1 MIQTLNKDNVT
12 LIDIQNKISEIQ
24 DYLAESKNSIID
36 QVVDLSLA
44 NYKFQDNYY
53 KKNIA
58 SDYNIDT
65 VFANNI
71 KGNIIID
78 ENKVMIGGNILS
90 GNVYNNKEL
99 MIAGGNSYRWNTLIY
114 NDSAINLNGVS
125 ELLLVLR
132 QDTNVFT
139 SFILNEDG
147 RYTINGINIEILDDM
162 LFVDHSN
169 LVAIYYR

>member
-1 MIQTLNKDNVT
+1 MIQILNKDNVT

-53 KKNIA
+53 KKDVA

-65 VFANNI
+65 VSVNNI

-78 ENKVMIGGNILS
+78 ENKVMIGGNILV

-99 MIAGGNSYRWNTLIY
+99 MTAGGNSYRWNILSY
-114 NDSAINLNGVS
+114 NDSAINLNGTI

-132 QDTNVFT
+132 QNTDVFT
-139 SFILNEDG
+139 SFILNKDG
-147 RYTINGINIEILDDM
+147 RYSVNGINFEILDDM
-162 LFVDHSN
+162 LFIDHSN
-169 LVAIYYR
+169 LISIYYR

>member
-1 MIQTLNKDNVT
+1 MIQILNKDNVT

-53 KKNIA
+53 KKNVS

-65 VFANNI
+65 VSTNAV

-90 GNVYNNKEL
+90 GNSYNNKEL
-99 MIAGGNSYRWNTLIY
+99 MIAGGNSYRWNILSY
-114 NDSAINLNGVS
+114 NDSAINLNGTI
-125 ELLLVLR
+125 ELLLVVR
-132 QDTNVFT
+132 QGTDTITYFV
-139 SFILNEDG
+139 LNEDG
-147 RYTINGINIEILDDM
+147 RYSINGIDFEILDDM
-162 LFVDHSN
+162 LFIDHSK
-169 LVAIYYR
+169 LVTIYYR

>member
-1 MIQTLNKDNVT
+1 MIQILNKDNVT

-24 DYLAESKNSIID
+24 DYLAESKNSIVNT
-36 QVVDLSLA
+36 VVDLSLA

-65 VFANNI
+65 VSANNI

-78 ENKVMIGGNILS
+78 ENKVMIGGNILV
-90 GNVYNNKEL
+90 GNSYNNKEL

-114 NDSAINLNGVS
+114 NDSAINLNGTS
-125 ELLLVLR
+125 ELLLVLK

-147 RYTINGINIEILDDM
+147 RYTINGIDFEILDDM
-162 LFVDHSN
+162 LFIDHSN
-169 LVAIYYR
+169 LVTIYYR

>member
-1 MIQTLNKDNVT
+1 MIQILNKDNVT

-53 KKNIA
+53 KKDVA

-65 VFANNI
+65 VSVKNI
-71 KGNIIID
+71 NGNIVID
-78 ENKVMIGGNILS
+78 ENKVMIGGNILV

-99 MIAGGNSYRWNTLIY
+99 MTAGGNSYRWNILSY
-114 NDSAINLNGVS
+114 NDSAINLNNAN

-147 RYTINGINIEILDDM
+147 RYSVNGIDIEILDDM
-162 LFVDHSN
+162 LFIDHSK
-169 LVAIYYR
+169 LVSIYYR

>member
-24 DYLAESKNSIID
+24 DYLTESKNSIID

-53 KKNIA
+53 RRNEA

-65 VFANNI
+65 VSVDSI
-71 KGNIIID
+71 KGNIAID
-78 ENKVMIGGNILS
+78 ENKVMIGGNILV

-99 MIAGGNSYRWNTLIY
+99 MTDGGNSYRWNILSRS
-114 NDSAINLNGVS
+114 DSAINLNNAN

-132 QDTNVFT
+132 QGTDTFT

-147 RYTINGINIEILDDM
+147 RYSVNGINIEILDDM
-162 LFVDHSN
+162 LFIDHSN
-169 LVAIYYR
+169 LISIYYR

>member
-12 LIDIQNKISEIQ
+12 LTDIQNKIFEIQ
-24 DYLAESKNSIID
+24 DYLTESKNTIINE
-36 QVVDLSLA
+36 VVDFSLM

-53 KKNIA
+53 KKNVS

-65 VFANNI
+65 LSVKNI
-71 KGNIIID
+71 NGNMVID
-78 ENKVMIGGNILS
+78 DNILMIGGNILS
-90 GNVYNNKEL
+90 GNSYNNKEL

-114 NDSAINLNGVS
+114 NDSAINLNNAN

-147 RYTINGINIEILDDM
+147 RYSVNGIDIEILDDM
-162 LFVDHSN
+162 LFIDHSN
-169 LVAIYYR
+169 LVSIYYR

>member
-12 LIDIQNKISEIQ
+12 LTDIQNKISEIQ

-36 QVVDLSLA
+36 QVVDLSLV

-53 KKNIA
+53 KKDVV

-65 VFANNI
+65 VSAKNI
-71 KGNIIID
+71 NGNIVID
-78 ENKVMIGGNILS
+78 ENKIMIGGNILA

-99 MIAGGNSYRWNTLIY
+99 MTAGGNSYRWNILSY
-114 NDSAINLNGVS
+114 NDSAINLNNAN

-162 LFVDHSN
+162 LFIDHSS

>member
-12 LIDIQNKISEIQ
+12 LIDIQN
-24 DYLAESKNSIID
+24 
-36 QVVDLSLA
+36 DLSLA

-53 KKNIA
+53 KKNVA

-65 VFANNI
+65 VSVDTI
-71 KGNIIID
+71 KGNIAID
-78 ENKVMIGGNILS
+78 ENKVMIGGNILI

-99 MIAGGNSYRWNTLIY
+99 MTAGCNSYRWNVLSY
-114 NDSAINLNGVS
+114 NDSAVNLNNTN

-132 QDTNVFT
+132 QGTDTFT

-147 RYTINGINIEILDDM
+147 RYSINGIDIEILDDM
-162 LFVDHSN
+162 LFIDHSK
-169 LVAIYYR
+169 LVSIYYR

>member
-1 MIQTLNKDNVT
+1 MIQTLNKGNVT

-24 DYLAESKNSIID
+24 DYLVESKNTIINE
-36 QVVDLSLA
+36 VVDFSLM

-53 KKNIA
+53 KKNVS

-65 VFANNI
+65 VSADTV
-71 KGNIIID
+71 KGNITID
-78 ENKVMIGGNILS
+78 ENKVMIGGNILV

-99 MIAGGNSYRWNTLIY
+99 MTAGSNSYRWNILSY
-114 NDSAINLNGVS
+114 NDSAINLNNTN

-132 QDTNVFT
+132 QGTDILT

-147 RYTINGINIEILDDM
+147 RYTINGIDIEILDDM
-162 LFVDHSN
+162 LFIDHTK
-169 LVAIYYR
+169 LVSIYYR

>member
-53 KKNIA
+53 KKDVA

-65 VFANNI
+65 VSVKNI
-71 KGNIIID
+71 SGNINID
-78 ENKVMIGGNILS
+78 ENKVMIGGNILA

-99 MIAGGNSYRWNTLIY
+99 MTAGGNSYRWNTLIY
-114 NDSAINLNGVS
+114 NDSAINLNGTS

-147 RYTINGINIEILDDM
+147 RYSVNGIDIEILDDM
-162 LFVDHSN
+162 LFIDHSK
-169 LVAIYYR
+169 LVTIYYR

>member
-12 LIDIQNKISEIQ
+12 LTDIQNKISEIQ
-24 DYLAESKNSIID
+24 DYLTESKNTIINE
-36 QVVDLSLA
+36 VVDFSLI

-53 KKNIA
+53 KKNVS

-65 VFANNI
+65 VSVKNINGNMVIDNN
-71 KGNIIID
+71 KL
-78 ENKVMIGGNILS
+78 MIGGNILS

-99 MIAGGNSYRWNTLIY
+99 MTVGGNSYQWNVLSY
-114 NDSAINLNGVS
+114 NDSAINLNGTS

-132 QDTNVFT
+132 QNTDVFT

-147 RYTINGINIEILDDM
+147 RYAINGIDIEILDDM
-162 LFVDHSN
+162 LFIDHTKLIS
-169 LVAIYYR
+169 IYYR

>member
-1 MIQTLNKDNVT
+1 MIQILNKDNVT

-53 KKNIA
+53 KKNTS

-65 VFANNI
+65 VSVNTV
-71 KGNIIID
+71 KGNIVID
-78 ENKVMIGGNILS
+78 ENKIMIGGNILV

-99 MIAGGNSYRWNTLIY
+99 MTAGGNSYRWNILSY
-114 NDSAINLNGVS
+114 NDSAINLNNAI
-125 ELLLVLR
+125 ELLLVVR
-132 QDTNVFT
+132 QGTDTITYFV
-139 SFILNEDG
+139 LNEDG
-147 RYTINGINIEILDDM
+147 RYSVNGIDIEILDDM
-162 LFVDHSN
+162 LFIDHSK
-169 LVAIYYR
+169 LVTIYYR